1 MNSQQ
6 FLYRF
11 CHFYYFVHLIYAMEK
26 IISLGVA
33 EKKRRSAPGA
43 GVWACW
49 DLGGR
54 NVVIN
59 LVYLHSVTTINIRP
73 GGTSTG
79 TGPVIGL
86 WWILIRACHLATL
99 SCRVINAALLLG
111 VDAAAA
117 SRAEINVRMF
127 CGHDS
132 VRGRAPILYILSF
145 GKFLWLYIRVQYK
158 EEATT
163 GKAVK

>member
-26 IISLGVA
+26 IISPDVA

-73 GGTSTG
+73 ATSHQAATGTC

-86 WWILIRACHLATL
+86 WWILIRACHLAAL
-99 SCRVINAALLLG
+99 RCRVINAALLLG

-132 VRGRAPILYILSF
+132 VRGRVAKFWTSILSESY
-145 GKFLWLYIRVQYK
+145 FLWLFIRLQY
-158 EEATT
+158 
-163 GKAVK
+163 